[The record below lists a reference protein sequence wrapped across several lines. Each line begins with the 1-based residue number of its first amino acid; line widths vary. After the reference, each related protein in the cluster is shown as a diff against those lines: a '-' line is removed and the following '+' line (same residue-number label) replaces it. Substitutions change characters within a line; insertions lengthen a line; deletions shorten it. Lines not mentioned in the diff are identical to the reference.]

1 MTTVYPGAID
11 DFTNPTSSDTLD
23 SQTVPHAA
31 QHADINDAVEAIET
45 TLGTNPEG
53 AEATV
58 SARIGALETTVDT
71 ASTGLVDRVDAL
83 ETTVDT
89 ATTGLVDR
97 VEELEEIGLSPLGG
111 DLALNIAQVTADA
124 TDELVEGTDPGEVD
138 DSAPVTWF
146 KFTIDSVE
154 YGIPAYAIVPA

>member
-1 MTTVYPGAID
+1 MTTAYPGAID

-31 QHADINDAVEAIET
+31 QHSDLNDAVEAIET
-45 TLGTNPEG
+45 ALGTNPEG
-53 AEATV
+53 GAADV

-71 ASTGLVDRVDAL
+71 AS
-83 ETTVDT
+83 
-89 ATTGLVDR
+89 TGLVDR

-124 TDELVEGTDPGEVD
+124 ADELVEGTDPGEVD